1 MLNKLAE
8 DESRRKRINDI
19 RAAQRKELQDTNNE
33 IMKQKISRAK
43 EISVGAGTH
52 SLTHSLTL
60 THLLTHLLT
69 HSLAF

>member
-1 MLNKLAE
+1 MLSKLAE

-52 SLTHSLTL
+52 SLTHS
-60 THLLTHLLT
+60 
-69 HSLAF
+69 HSLTY